1 MKHLIIFISAF
12 LLSAILISCSD
23 LQEDITTPE
32 LPGFHGKDIYNPI
45 SPDYHGRLVAES
57 QNNMLECQQCHG
69 SDYAEGIVEVGC
81 TSSNCHPSINVH
93 TDQIMNPNSS
103 DFHGKFIASKFTWD
117 MRDCAK
123 CHGFDYSGGIVSP
136 TCLTCHTEPA
146 GPEACNTCHG
156 DFADSSRIA
165 PPRAL
170 NGGTTPDIPGV
181 GSHNVH
187 LYDNELGAR
196 VRCSSCHTFPSSFYA
211 DGHLGDDNRAEVI
224 FGRVAITGGITPVY
238 DFENNTCSDTYCH
251 GNFVFYRDSTSE
263 DRQFAYKDDIMVGNN
278 VTVKWTEGD
287 EDADC
292 GSCHGLPPT
301 GHKPYGLNVCGA
313 CHDSVVDNA
322 GNIIDPTKHINGVAD
337 LSGG

>member
-1 MKHLIIFISAF
+1 MKHLIIFILAF

-23 LQEDITTPE
+23 LQEDITKPE
-32 LPGFHGKDIYNPI
+32 LPGVHAKGIINPLSLEFHGKLIQ
-45 SPDYHGRLVAES
+45 AENWS
-57 QNNMLECQQCHG
+57 MKGCIQCHG
-69 SDYAEGIVEVGC
+69 GDY
-81 TSSNCHPSINVH
+81 T
-93 TDQIMNPNSS
+93 
-103 DFHGKFIASKFTWD
+103 
-117 MRDCAK
+117 
-123 CHGFDYSGGIVSP
+123 GGIVSSS
-136 TCLTCHTEPA
+136 CLTCHTQTA

-156 DFADSSRIA
+156 DFSNSSRIA

-170 NGGTTPDIPGV
+170 NGGITPDVPGV
-181 GSHNVH
+181 GAHNAH

-196 VRCSSCHTFPSSFYA
+196 VRCSSCHTFPSSLYA
-211 DGHLGDDNRAEVI
+211 EGHLGDDNRAEVI
-224 FGRVAITGGITPVY
+224 FGRVAITGGIAPVY

-301 GHKPYGLNVCGA
+301 GHKTYGLNVCGA